1 MDAVRR
7 SCPEAERPPWTRLP
21 TSISA
26 SDSPAQAYL
35 INTAILLI
43 EWAAFTLFHQR
54 VIVIISMRNL
64 WTIRCSHT
72 QNFTV

>member
-7 SCPEAERPPWTRLP
+7 GCPEAEWPPWTRLP

-26 SDSPAQAYL
+26 SDSPTKAYL

-43 EWAAFTLFHQR
+43 EWAAFTLFHKSI
-54 VIVIISMRNL
+54 VVIISTRSL